1 MRNYRNAGLAAR
13 ARRNHECELPIY
25 LMIDGCA
32 NETKSFPFVN
42 CAIPIGV
49 WAGDDVNQIPARNL
63 HDSRQNIRHHMD
75 VVTVDQNLLLGSPEK
90 KTKTWDKTS
99 GFDRFRAVA
108 KNEKKGTQ
116 TSFRIVW
123 DFLEQNKKKSRIQTK
138 EAVENKVV
146 GFAISWSRFAGG
158 GSIGW
163 QTGKQHRH
171 YGSRSACACKGPF
184 IQGCLFVN
192 FKWVHR

>member
-63 HDSRQNIRHHMD
+63 HDSRQNIRHHMV

-90 KTKTWDKTS
+90 KKQKLETRQVVSTDSEQLRKTKKRTPNQFPNS
-99 GFDRFRAVA
+99 VR
-108 KNEKKGTQ
+108 
-116 TSFRIVW
+116 
-123 DFLEQNKKKSRIQTK
+123 LSRTK
-138 EAVENKVV
+138 
-146 GFAISWSRFAGG
+146 
-158 GSIGW
+158 
-163 QTGKQHRH
+163 
-171 YGSRSACACKGPF
+171 
-184 IQGCLFVN
+184 
-192 FKWVHR
+192 